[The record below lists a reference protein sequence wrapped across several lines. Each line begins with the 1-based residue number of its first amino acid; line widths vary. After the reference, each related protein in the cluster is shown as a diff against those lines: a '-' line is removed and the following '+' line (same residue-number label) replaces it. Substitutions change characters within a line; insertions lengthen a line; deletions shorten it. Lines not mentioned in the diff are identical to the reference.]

1 MANLTKTRHLFAF
14 TSPRT
19 IEKIIP
25 EIRLLAQNFEGK
37 KWTTQIQAKFYDDLF
52 SSDFFE
58 GKSKAQNAEL
68 AARDRITRAP
78 KALGFVNL
86 KPEIQLTEVGQ
97 QLVTEKRSYEIFTK
111 QLLKFQ
117 LPSPYHK
124 DKQNRF
130 FVKPYLEFLRLVKA
144 VGSLSKTE
152 TALFFLQL
160 IKVEKFDEVVNKIM
174 KYRVDRAE
182 WKGNRKA
189 YVEQYFKDVIEE
201 IFAEEIANNATDTR
215 ESNDRSFAKFV
226 KTKKGNMCD
235 YADAFIRY
243 VRATQLI
250 TFESKTYRVII
261 APSKATEV
269 DFILQRIPRNPI
281 IFKTE
286 NEFKDYLFSSTN
298 IQLFNDDKALLISKL
313 ERFDIPFDKSLP
325 LENLKDLLEVTE
337 ESIKSQKIKETSLQL
352 KNYMEFDD
360 IVEVFQKIKN
370 REVPDPP
377 LYLEWNVWR
386 AMTMINYALSVN
398 GNFTIDTD
406 GVPLNTASGNK
417 ADIEIEYETFKMIV
431 EVTLSSGNT
440 QFNME
445 GESVPRH
452 FGTMQKTSEKP
463 VYCFFIAPKI
473 SEGALAHFFNLN
485 RFNTKAY
492 GGKTRILPMN
502 IENFVAFITV
512 AKNTNFS
519 NSKVLLNYLDT
530 VINQNQVA
538 EDEFFWVQGLEES
551 IRDWTLH

>member
-1 MANLTKTRHLFAF
+1 MANLSKTRHLFAF

-37 KWTTQIQAKFYDDLF
+37 KWTTQIQGEFYEDLF
-52 SSDFFE
+52 ASDFFE
-58 GKSKAQNAEL
+58 GESKAQDTEL

-78 KALGFVNL
+78 KALGFVDL
-86 KPEIQLTEVGQ
+86 KPTIQLTEAGK
-97 QLVTEKRSYEIFTK
+97 QLVTEKRGYETITK

-117 LPSPYHK
+117 LPSPYHT
-124 DKQNRF
+124 DKQDRF

-160 IKVEKFDEVVNKIM
+160 TKISKFDEVVGKIL
-174 KYRVDRAE
+174 KFRADRSV
-182 WKGNRKA
+182 WNGNRKA
-189 YVEQYFKDVIEE
+189 FVELCFENEIRE
-201 IFAEEIANNATDTR
+201 IFAEEIANNDTDTR
-215 ESNDRSFAKFV
+215 ESTDNSFAKFV
-226 KTKKGNMCD
+226 KTKKQNMGD

-250 TFESKTYRVII
+250 TFQSKTYRVII
-261 APSKATEV
+261 APSKVVEA
-269 DFILQRIPRNPI
+269 DFILQNIPRNPI
-281 IFKTE
+281 SYKTE
-286 NEFKDYLFSSTN
+286 KEFKDYLFSATN
-298 IQLFNDDKALLISKL
+298 IQLFNDNKSLLISKL
-313 ERFDIPFDKSLP
+313 ENLNATFDKTLP
-325 LENLKDLLEVTE
+325 LESLKDLLEITE
-337 ESIKSQKIKETSLQL
+337 ENIKSQKIKETSKQL
-352 KNYMEFDD
+352 KNYKEFDD
-360 IVEVFQKIKN
+360 IVEVFEKIQK

-386 AMTMINYALSVN
+386 AMTMINYALVVN

-417 ADIEIEYETFKMIV
+417 ADIEIEYDTFKMIV

-445 GESVPRH
+445 GESVARH
-452 FGTMQKTSEKP
+452 FGTMQNNSDKP
-463 VYCFFIAPKI
+463 VFCFFIAPKI

-492 GGKTRILPMN
+492 GGKTRIVPMN
-502 IENFVAFITV
+502 LSNFVDFITT

-519 NSKVLLNYLDT
+519 NSKTLYSYLDK
-530 VINQNQVA
+530 VVKQNQVA
-538 EDEFFWVQGLEES
+538 DDEVVWFDNIKSSVQS
-551 IRDWTLH
+551 WTA